1 MHSDESSRFS
11 ERRGH
16 ERGFTLIETLFSITI
31 LTTISLGVAQLFA
44 VSALSTRMARD
55 ITSTTMLAT
64 QKMEQLR
71 GLTWGFEIRA
81 GGELGPPISDTS
93 TDLSIDPPTAT
104 GPGLLPS
111 PTGTLETNTAQY
123 VDYLGAD
130 GLWIGTGSAPP
141 SGTVYIRRWSVQ
153 PLPTSPNDTL
163 VLQVM
168 ATTLRQERQRQTRA
182 AAGPRGRLPADT
194 WLVSVKTRKAL

>member
-1 MHSDESSRFS
+1 MHSDEYRPSD
-11 ERRGH
+11 RRGS
-16 ERGFTLIETLFSITI
+16 ERGFTLVETLFSITI

-55 ITSTTMLAT
+55 ATSTTMLAT
-64 QKMEQLR
+64 EKMEQLR
-71 GLTWGFEIRA
+71 GLTWGFVVQD
-81 GGELGPPISDTS
+81 GGDLGLPTSDTS
-93 TDLSIDPPTAT
+93 TNLSVNPPTST
-104 GPGLLPS
+104 GSGLLPS
-111 PTGTLETNTAQY
+111 PSGTLKANTAQY
-123 VDYLGAD
+123 VDFLGAD
-130 GLWIGTGSAPP
+130 GVWLGTGTAPP
-141 SGTVYIRRWSVQ
+141 DGTVYVRRWSVQ

-168 ATTLRQERQRQTRA
+168 ATTLRQERQRETRG